1 MQNEISVSVIVAT
14 YNFNMLKTVAT
25 LNSIIHQKNVSI
37 EIIIADDG
45 SGNSDELDSLN
56 GYFEKNN
63 ITNFKIIKNKE
74 NQGTV
79 KNLLSGLNTSVGKY
93 IYFISPG
100 DCLFDDMVLS
110 DFFEFCEKRNSKIA
124 FGNAVSYTIDEN
136 NNVNILD
143 VVSGPR
149 ITKCYEDG
157 KSLNYQKISFWTN
170 NITGPAYFRERTTI
184 CKYLSFIQ
192 NHCKFVE
199 DNTTTAAALADGI
212 RIDYFDRN
220 LVWYDYGTGVS
231 APQNEKWKKILMQD
245 FDRNLQ
251 VLSEL
256 HPDDSVIKNQLY
268 LMKNRGSSLK
278 KLISAFRHP
287 YIYFVRIKNKF
298 VSARKIN
305 WTVDNKKHL
314 ENFYR

>member
-124 FGNAVSYTIDEN
+124 FGNAVSY
-136 NNVNILD
+136 
-143 VVSGPR
+143 
-149 ITKCYEDG
+149 
-157 KSLNYQKISFWTN
+157 
-170 NITGPAYFRERTTI
+170 
-184 CKYLSFIQ
+184 
-192 NHCKFVE
+192 
-199 DNTTTAAALADGI
+199 
-212 RIDYFDRN
+212 
-220 LVWYDYGTGVS
+220 
-231 APQNEKWKKILMQD
+231 
-245 FDRNLQ
+245 
-251 VLSEL
+251 
-256 HPDDSVIKNQLY
+256 
-268 LMKNRGSSLK
+268 
-278 KLISAFRHP
+278 
-287 YIYFVRIKNKF
+287 
-298 VSARKIN
+298 
-305 WTVDNKKHL
+305 
-314 ENFYR
+314 